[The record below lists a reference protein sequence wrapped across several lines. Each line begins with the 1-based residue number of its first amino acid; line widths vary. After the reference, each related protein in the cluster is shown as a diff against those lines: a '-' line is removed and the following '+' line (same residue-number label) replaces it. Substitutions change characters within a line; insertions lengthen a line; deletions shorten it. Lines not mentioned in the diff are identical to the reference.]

1 MCLKNEY
8 LVQEIEEFL
17 ESISPGV
24 DADELHEAIEE
35 AKNLLEDESD
45 AETIRNHL
53 ENLWDLIPMIEQK
66 ELEDTFS
73 NIMNA
78 LESEMFG
85 GGDDDNYFEDESED
99 DDL

>member
-8 LVQEIEEFL
+8 LVQELEEFL
-17 ESISPGV
+17 ESLSPGV

-35 AKNLLEDESD
+35 TKNLLEDESD

-53 ENLWDLIPMIEQK
+53 ENLWDLIPTIEQK

-78 LESEMFG
+78 LESEMFVG
-85 GGDDDNYFEDESED
+85 CDDDDDYFEDED